1 MKKAIFID
9 RDGTFIEDV
18 GYLKMLEDLKF
29 TPRAVNALQI
39 FTQLGY
45 LNILITNQSAV
56 ARGILSPKELNKI
69 HQKLRNVTKDEGG
82 IIDDIFYCPHLS
94 EGRIAP
100 YNIDCECRKP
110 KTGLLMEAVQK
121 HKLNLE
127 ECIMVGDKKS
137 DLDLAKNA
145 GIRGVLVLTGY
156 GMQTKN
162 ESEGEVECYPTLYHF
177 ASKLNEL
184 AVKL

>member
-1 MKKAIFID
+1 MNKAIFID

-18 GYLKMLEDLKF
+18 GYLKMLEDLRF

-39 FTQLGY
+39 FHELGY
-45 LNILITNQSAV
+45 LNIVITNQSAV

-69 HQKLRNVTKDEGG
+69 HLKMKNLTKDEGG
-82 IIDDIFYCPHLS
+82 IIDDIFYCPHLL

-100 YNIDCECRKP
+100 YNIDCDCRKP

-121 HKLNLE
+121 HKLNLA

-137 DLDLAKNA
+137 DLELAKNA
-145 GIRGVLVLTGY
+145 GIRGILVLTGY

-162 ESEGEVECYPTLYHF
+162 ELEDEVESYPTLYHF
-177 ASKLNEL
+177 ASKLNE
-184 AVKL
+184 AVVKS